1 MGAAGS
7 EAPQV
12 FGDPF
17 ETRASRLPC
26 SRRAHRKFP
35 SLGLVLQ
42 DGEDDAILGD
52 ATFARVR
59 LVDMTERAMLSLY
72 LKRVPLVAYRN
83 SDCAMQV
90 YPPDRASNVASCY
103 GGGN

>member
-7 EAPQV
+7 DAPQV

-72 LKRVPLVAYRN
+72 LIPRLTDQNR
-83 SDCAMQV
+83 CAQSRSPMDMMVQ
-90 YPPDRASNVASCY
+90 
-103 GGGN
+103 G